1 MVFKEVVG
9 IETETPLVAVE
20 VEARQPAAKTVS
32 RTTGIFVV
40 NGIFS
45 TRYQCPQHTFQASLL
60 DDDFLRRT
68 VGMET
73 IGFSSELGGKLCSQL
88 HREQDFIGIAD
99 LQITRLGVIECVFGI
114 FVALVGELFLPFV
127 VSSLAVGEM
136 ALEGQPVLCMGNGPI
151 VRQGN
156 SHLGDRTG
164 VDAEGLGTGTQL
176 LVLQLH
182 RLFLGTYGQR
192 TFQPTS
198 LDKSLMHDERTGES
212 CCHSDIEA
220 IADAPFPAVVKR
232 QRTRDGATHIAIRI
246 LQ

>member
-1 MVFKEVVG
+1 MVG
-9 IETETPLVAVE
+9 IETEAPLIAVE
-20 VEARQPAAKTVS
+20 VEARQPAAQTVS

-68 VGMET
+68 IRMET
-73 IGFSSELGGKLCSQL
+73 IGFTSELGGKLCSQF

-99 LQITRLGVIECVFGI
+99 LQITRLGMIEGIFGI
-114 FVALVGELFLPFV
+114 FVALASELFLPFV
-127 VSSLAVGEM
+127 VSGLAIGEM

-151 VRQGN
+151 VGQGD

-164 VDAEGLGTGTQL
+164 VDAESLGTGTQF
-176 LVLQLH
+176 LVLQFQ
-182 RLFLGTYGQR
+182 RLFLGTHGQC
-192 TFQPTS
+192 S
-198 LDKSLMHDERTGES
+198 LEPAYFGKSLMHDERTGES

-220 IADAPFPAVVKR
+220 IANAPFPAIVKR
-232 QRTRDGATHIAIRI
+232 QRTCDGATHIAIRI